1 MAVFAFAAVFGASGC
16 WNKGQVVKGKE
27 FKKTIEEQSDEKKYI
42 MVKGLGAADP
52 ALANVPQKQALCQQA
67 AHVDAQ
73 RKLAE
78 ILKGFAIEGSITV
91 SQAMEKDSNLVS
103 RVNAELAGAE
113 VTLTEFTEDNNGC
126 AVHMRI
132 PKSRIKNMLGV
143 KFE

>member
-1 MAVFAFAAVFGASGC
+1 MAIFALAAVFGVSGC
-16 WNKGQVVKGKE
+16 WNKGKVVKGKE

-42 MVKGLGAADP
+42 VVKGLGAADS
-52 ALANVPQKQALCQQA
+52 AMTNVPQKQALCQQA

-78 ILKGFAIEGSITV
+78 MIKGFTIEGSITV

-126 AVHMRI
+126 AVHMRV
-132 PKSRIKNMLGV
+132 PKARLKTMLGV